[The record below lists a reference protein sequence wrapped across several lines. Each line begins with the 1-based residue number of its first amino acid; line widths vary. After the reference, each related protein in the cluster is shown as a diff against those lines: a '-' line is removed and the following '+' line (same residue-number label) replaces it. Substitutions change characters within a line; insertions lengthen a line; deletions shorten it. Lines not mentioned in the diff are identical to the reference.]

1 MQSKVSKCH
10 WGTWEAKSANRSLL
24 VRLSFGSVLELEQV
38 VDRKQLVPNVK
49 KSQAED
55 VLGPQL

>member
-1 MQSKVSKCH
+1 M
-10 WGTWEAKSANRSLL
+10 GGTTWEAKSANRSLL